1 MKYKKIIRP
10 DTDAVQSHTTIRGM
24 KLAMRQG
31 KVKEGVFHC
40 YCPNGNIHTWEIKQS
55 GTHTCAGSTGT
66 KGKIGK
72 GVVLT
77 NYAAQLKSVVHA

>member
-40 YCPNGNIHTWEIKQS
+40 YCPNGNVHTWEIMAS
-55 GTHTCAGSTGT
+55 GTHTCAGTT
-66 KGKIGK
+66 TRKGKVGK
-72 GVVLT
+72 GVVVI
-77 NYAAQLKSVVHA
+77 NYVAIFIKSR